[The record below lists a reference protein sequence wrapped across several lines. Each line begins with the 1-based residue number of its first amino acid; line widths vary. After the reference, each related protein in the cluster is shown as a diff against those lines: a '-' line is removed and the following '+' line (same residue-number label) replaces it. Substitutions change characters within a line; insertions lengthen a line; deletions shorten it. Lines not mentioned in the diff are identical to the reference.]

1 MKHSLRLVMFLFMIV
16 TLSTNV
22 LSQTNPLQQPK
33 APLTHQMNADELSR
47 LSEIGL
53 TFIETDPPVGTVT
66 SIAEFDRASGA
77 LVAYPFG
84 IPLSLIREMSYDAIV
99 TTLVPNATAE
109 QEVRTQYM
117 AARVNLENCQ
127 FMHILTNSYW
137 TRDFGPMFI
146 TYGTNQIGIVDFPY
160 NRPRP
165 YDDDAPRLIA
175 EQLGISWFG
184 MNVIHTGGN
193 YMTDGYG
200 FASSTTIAYTEN
212 PSITPSEVD
221 ARMEA
226 YLGIDDYSVLED
238 PNNTYIDH
246 IDCWGKYLAPDKVLI
261 RSVPQNHPQYNA
273 IEATADYYENKIS
286 IYGTPYRVYR
296 VNTPENQPYTN
307 SYILNDKV
315 FVPIVGSQWD
325 DDALQVYREAMP
337 GYRVFGVEER
347 PETGW
352 QSTDALHCRAHEM
365 ADLGM
370 LYLKHIPLLGNV
382 SVSSSYA
389 FTVNAIPYSGQNVI
403 EDSVIL
409 HYRVN
414 PNLYTPYTSVTMSH
428 TSGPYYIATIQSPP
442 IGSKIEYFISATDQS
457 GRKEYHPFIGPSDP
471 HIFYIGS
478 QMTADASVSPTSF
491 SFTAM
496 KDTQDSKTMTINNSG
511 QAPLNYTLK
520 LTTDVNDTLAFSLI
534 NSPSATSWDA
544 NTLSES
550 NWTTFSVTEEEV
562 VGNVVINY
570 EWNTDDFYREGTLW
584 IESPSGT
591 QFEVATAQLEGV
603 YKVVCPVF
611 TSEPMN
617 GNWKVWLTDSYGDG
631 GHQATNVTVKI
642 VKANPMGTWISASE
656 TTGTITAGSSAEV
669 QLTAD
674 AQNLDLGT
682 YEGRITLWSNDPSE
696 PEIIIPVTFTVTVNT
711 ANESITSISEAIS
724 VKPNPFNDH
733 LTLSFN
739 LFEESSFNIELYNS
753 TGNRVYENSQK
764 VSFGSS
770 SLSISTSPL
779 SKGIYLLR
787 ITNSAES
794 TTFKLIK

>member
-1 MKHSLRLVMFLFMIV
+1 MKHSLRVVMSLFMIV
-16 TLSTNV
+16 TLSANV
-22 LSQTNPLQQPK
+22 LSQSNPLQQLQ
-33 APLTHQMNADELSR
+33 APLTHQINADELSR

-53 TFIETDPPVGTVT
+53 TFIETDPPVGTVS

-77 LVAYPFG
+77 LIAYPFG

-109 QEVRTQYM
+109 QEVRSQYM
-117 AARVNLENCQ
+117 AARVNMENCQ

-175 EQLGISWFG
+175 QQLGISWFG

-212 PSITPSEVD
+212 PNLTPTEVD

-246 IDCWGKYLAPDKVLI
+246 IDCWGKYLAPDKILI

-286 IYGTPYRVYR
+286 IYGTTYRVYR
-296 VNTPENQPYTN
+296 VNTPQNQPYTN

-315 FVPIVGSQWD
+315 FVPIVGSQYD
-325 DDALQVYREAMP
+325 DDALQAYREAMP
-337 GYRVFGVEER
+337 GYKVFGIEER

-370 LYLKHIPLLGNV
+370 LHIKHIPLIGNV
-382 SVSSSYA
+382 SAAGSYA
-389 FTVNAIPYSGQNVI
+389 FTANVTPYSGQNVI

-414 PNLYTPYTSVTMSH
+414 SNLYTPYTSVTMSH
-428 TSGPYYIATIQSPP
+428 TSGTYFTATIESPP
-442 IGSKIEYFISATDQS
+442 AGSKIEYFISAADQS
-457 GRKEYHPFIGPSDP
+457 GRKENHPFMGPSDP
-471 HIFYIGS
+471 HIFFIGS
-478 QMTADASVSPTSF
+478 QMEADASVSPTTVT
-491 SFTAM
+491 FTAM
-496 KDTQDSKTMTINNSG
+496 KDTEDTKTLTINNTG

-534 NSPSATSWDA
+534 NSPSPTSWDA

-550 NWTTFSVTEEEV
+550 NWTTFSVTGEEL
-562 VGNVVINY
+562 VGNIVISY
-570 EWNTDDFYREGTLW
+570 HWNTDDFYREGSFW

-591 QFEVATAQLEGV
+591 QFEVATAQLDGI
-603 YKVVCPVF
+603 YKIVCPVF
-611 TSEPMN
+611 TGESMS

-631 GHQATNVTVKI
+631 GHQATNVSVKI
-642 VKANPMGTWISASE
+642 VKDNSMGTWISASE
-656 TTGTITAGSSAEV
+656 TTGIITASSSAEV

-682 YEGRITLWSNDPSE
+682 YEGRITLWSNDLSE
-696 PEIIIPVTFTVTVNT
+696 PEIIIPVSFTVTINT
-711 ANESITSISEAIS
+711 AIESIGSISEEIS
-724 VKPNPFNDH
+724 VNPNPFNDH
-733 LTLSFN
+733 LLVKFN
-739 LFEESSFNIELYNS
+739 LLEESSFKIELYNS
-753 TGNRVYENSQK
+753 NGTRVYDNSQK
-764 VSFGSS
+764 APIGTS
-770 SLSISTSPL
+770 SLSISSSAL

-787 ITNSAES
+787 ITNSGEV
-794 TTFKLIK
+794 TTYKLIK